1 MYCVNRPCKVLGHA
15 SQPQPASGFHSN
27 QNQLQ
32 AAMANV
38 HFDVIRP
45 DDLVAIRV
53 DTINCELAIKPHRVD
68 SALLRRF
75 TSNDRF

>member
-1 MYCVNRPCKVLGHA
+1 
-15 SQPQPASGFHSN
+15 
-27 QNQLQ
+27 
-32 AAMANV
+32 MANV

-68 SALLRRF
+68 RALLRRF